1 MDASNIVRGL
11 RHVDGYTNEGVARMM
26 ELYQESIGKV
36 PQSA

>member
-11 RHVDGYTNEGVARMM
+11 RHVDGYANEGVAKMM
-26 ELYQESIGKV
+26 GIYQESLGKV